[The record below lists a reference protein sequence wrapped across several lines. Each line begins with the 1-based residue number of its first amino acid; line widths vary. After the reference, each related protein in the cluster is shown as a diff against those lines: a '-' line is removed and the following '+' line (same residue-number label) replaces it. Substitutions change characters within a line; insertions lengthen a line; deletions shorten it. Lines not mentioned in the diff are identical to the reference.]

1 MLDERT
7 GGTTIWIAVFLAVA
21 VLMVAAGLGWM
32 AFGPPI
38 T

>member
-1 MLDERT
+1 MHERI
-7 GGTTIWIAVFLAVA
+7 GDTTLWMAVFVAVA

>member
-7 GGTTIWIAVFLAVA
+7 PNTTAWMLAILAVA
-21 VLMVAAGLGWM
+21 VLLVAIGLGWM
-32 AFGPPI
+32 AFGPPL